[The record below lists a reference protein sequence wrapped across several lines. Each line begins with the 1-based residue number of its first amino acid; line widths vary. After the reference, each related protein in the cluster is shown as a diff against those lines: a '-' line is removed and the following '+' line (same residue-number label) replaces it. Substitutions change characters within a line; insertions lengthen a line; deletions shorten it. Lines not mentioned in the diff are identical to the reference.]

1 MEYIRYY
8 PLIDIDTG
16 GFEKQGFLPTDDL
29 NSIREHH
36 RFWLEEVVPHY
47 FRLCA
52 AKPQSRDTVSRF
64 RIHCPY
70 CGGILSPISSNV
82 DGKRYFLYACD
93 KCTRREKE
101 RRK

>member
-8 PLIDIDTG
+8 PLIDMDTD

-29 NSIREHH
+29 DSIQAHH
-36 RFWLEEVVPHY
+36 RFWLKEVVPHY

-93 KCTRREKE
+93 KCTRKKKE

>member
-8 PLIDIDTG
+8 PLIDMDTG

-29 NSIREHH
+29 DSIQAHH

-82 DGKRYFLYACD
+82 DGRRFFLYACD
-93 KCTRREKE
+93 KCTRKEKE